1 MKIDRDY
8 VLAYLRKLEEQYGG
22 YFGTDLLNLANE
34 LNVTLF
40 GLKKVL
46 GKWLKEDSE
55 FASLNYL
62 GIHKPAITPDEF
74 VKMEIRRDWNP
85 LEVKKYILDDINKER
100 NSAEIPHITKRTFYR
115 GIKQFDKESS
125 FTWFVR
131 KNIKIPLTYSVDD
144 ARKSLSTLFTYSD
157 LKTYGGI
164 DIQAIYDRWASATA
178 FFSVYEVDPILFYP
192 ELLNRERQLRS
203 LLTSIPPDRLEEVQA
218 RLTFEIQVTF
228 VVECLDLL
236 LEEIIHRRGRIQQ
249 SMNASRQKEE
259 NELRKKALELMR
271 AVIKENLHKTSPDME
286 KLYFL
291 SETASEGIEAR
302 IVLLRRHKKSYQL
315 ILKVIENLVN
325 LLGDDIVFHINEGLN
340 FYRLASGKTT
350 WEYLDEITKRRLT
363 RDPTLSN
370 AIGDGNDD
378 IAQFLAIDRLVEY
391 IRHGKITFRGSYC
404 FQDIGSRLKEIRV
417 EKGDGFLTSEILEQL
432 IAGTFPVD
440 ISPLYGSENIYEEIE
455 DLTLPAWVDMS
466 SVLNEVSKFVRETT
480 PGWFDEHI
488 ALFKQQTDGMF
499 DMEYT
504 EDEFAER
511 LYEAIG
517 FLGRNLRYRDSE
529 KFWNLRYFIQRYIT
543 EATLRLEFK
552 SFHNCMERLS
562 GNKVEAVILDT
573 IGIEGRKKSILA
585 TYHGRYHTIGM
596 ADLRA
601 VSVDMLPVF
610 SFGCRS
616 TDTEAMNVV
625 EVIKEVQEICNGSVK
640 IYSGN
645 GHTTSRVAAGMV
657 FLSFGVIAAGRI
669 IHKPTKPLGK
679 KRIARLRKNVILL
692 NRIGK
697 LLREEPT
704 LGRIIASRKH
714 IYVDGVNVR
723 KIIEDMGYLILYNV
737 GKLELP
743 INDLSQTVE
752 KSNYLKRK
760 ARIVEGSITRVEK
773 HEANILLKSSEL
785 LLCIAGLYH
794 MLKGWK
800 GPENPVNLSDI
811 RLFIP
816 A

>member
-8 VLAYLRKLEEQYGG
+8 VLAYLRQLEEQYGG
-22 YFGTDLLNLANE
+22 YFGTDLLNLAKE

-46 GKWLKEDSE
+46 NKWLKEDSE

-74 VKMEIRRDWNP
+74 MEMEIRRNRNP

-100 NSAEIPHITKRTFYR
+100 NSAEIPRITKRTFYR
-115 GIKQFDKESS
+115 GIKQFDKDSA
-125 FTWFVR
+125 FIWFVR
-131 KNIKIPLTYSVDD
+131 KNVNIPLTYSVAD
-144 ARKSLSTLFTYSD
+144 ARNSLSTLFTFFD
-157 LKTYGGI
+157 LKTYGGV

-178 FFSVYEVDPILFYP
+178 YFSVYEVDPILFYP
-192 ELLNRERQLRS
+192 QLLNRERQLRN
-203 LLTSIPPDRLEEVQA
+203 LLTSIPPDRLEDVQA

-228 VVECLDLL
+228 LVECLDLL

-259 NELRKKALELMR
+259 NELRKKALESMR
-271 AVIKENLHKTSPDME
+271 SMIKENLHNTSSDME

-291 SETASEGIEAR
+291 SEAVSEDIEAR
-302 IVLLRRHKKSYQL
+302 ILLLRRHKKSYQL

-325 LLGDDIVFHINEGLN
+325 TLGNDIIFHTNEGLN

-350 WEYLDEITKRRLT
+350 WKYLDEITKRRLT
-363 RDPTLSN
+363 RDPTLTN
-370 AIGDGNDD
+370 AIGDGNEDV
-378 IAQFLAIDRLVEY
+378 AQFLAIDRLVEY

-404 FQDIGSRLKEIRV
+404 FQDIGSRLKETRA
-417 EKGDGFLTSEILEQL
+417 EDGDGFLTSEILEQS

-440 ISPLYGSENIYEEIE
+440 ISPLCESENIYEEIE

-466 SVLNEVSKFVRETT
+466 SVLKEVSMFVRETT

-504 EDEFAER
+504 EEEFAER

-529 KFWNLRYFIQRYIT
+529 KFWNLRYFIQRYVT
-543 EATLRLEFK
+543 EAALRLEFR
-552 SFHNCMERLS
+552 FIHRCMERLS

-610 SFGCRS
+610 SCGCRS

-625 EVIKEVQEICNGSVK
+625 EVIKEAQEICNRSVK

-657 FLSFGVIAAGRI
+657 FLSFGVVAAGRI
-669 IHKPTKPLGK
+669 LHKPTKPLGK
-679 KRIARLRKNVILL
+679 KKIARLRKNINLL
-692 NRIGK
+692 NHIGK

-704 LGRIIASRKH
+704 LGRVIASRKH

-723 KIIEDMGYLILYNV
+723 KLIEDMGYLILYTV

-760 ARIVEGSITRVEK
+760 ARIVEGSITRVER

-800 GPENPVNLSDI
+800 GAESPVNLSDI

>member
-1 MKIDRDY
+1 MQVHAMTIERDY
-8 VLAYLRKLEEQYGG
+8 VLAYFRKLEKQYGG
-22 YFGTDLLNLANE
+22 YFGTDILNLAKE
-34 LNVTLF
+34 LGVTWH
-40 GLKKVL
+40 GLRKKL
-46 GKWLKEDSE
+46 QEWFKEDPDFFTFHYLGRHRRSITLNE
-55 FASLNYL
+55 FA
-62 GIHKPAITPDEF
+62 
-74 VKMEIRRDWNP
+74 EIESRIVSNP
-85 LEVKKYILDDINKER
+85 LEVKSHIYSDINKER
-100 NSAEIPHITKRTFYR
+100 ADLNEKSITKPSFYR
-115 GIKQFDKESS
+115 AVERIHID
-125 FTWFVR
+125 TWFVG
-131 KNIKIPLTYSVDD
+131 KKIKLSSAYSFSD
-144 ARKSLSTLFTYSD
+144 ARDSLSTVFTYHD
-157 LKTYGGI
+157 LKTYGGA
-164 DIQAIYDRWASATA
+164 DIQGIYDRWALARTY
-178 FFSVYEVDPILFYP
+178 FTVYDADPIQFYS
-192 ELLNRERQLRS
+192 ELIQRERHLRS
-203 LLTSIPPDRLEEVQA
+203 LLSSIPSDQQYDIQA
-218 RLTFEIQVTF
+218 RLTFEIQVAF
-228 VVECLDLL
+228 LVECLDLL

-259 NELRKKALELMR
+259 NELRKKALESMR
-271 AVIKENLHKTSPDME
+271 AMIKENLHSPDMA

-291 SETASEGIEAR
+291 SEAVSEDIEAR

-325 LLGDDIVFHINEGLN
+325 TLENDIVFHTNEGLN
-340 FYRLASGKTT
+340 FYRLASGRTT
-350 WEYLDEITKRRLT
+350 WEYLDETTKRRLT
-363 RDPTLSN
+363 RDPTLTN
-370 AIGDGNDD
+370 AIGDGNEDV
-378 IAQFLAIDRLVEY
+378 AQFLAIDRLVEY
-391 IRHGKITFRGSYC
+391 IRHGKITFTGSYS

-417 EKGDGFLTSEILEQL
+417 EEGDGFLTSEILEQL

-440 ISPLYGSENIYEEIE
+440 ISPLCESENIYEEIE

-466 SVLNEVSKFVRETT
+466 SVLKEVSKFVRETT
-480 PGWFDEHI
+480 PDWFDEHI

-499 DMEYT
+499 NMEYT

-511 LYEAIG
+511 FYEAIG

-543 EATLRLEFK
+543 EAALRMEFK
-552 SFHNCMERLS
+552 FFHRCMERLS

-610 SFGCRS
+610 SCGCRS

-645 GHTTSRVAAGMV
+645 GHTTSRVSAGMV
-657 FLSFGVIAAGRI
+657 FLSFGVVAAGRVL
-669 IHKPTKPLGK
+669 HKPTKPLGK
-679 KRIARLRKNVILL
+679 NKIARLRKNVILL
-692 NRIGK
+692 NRIGE
-697 LLREEPT
+697 LLREEST
-704 LGRIIASRKH
+704 LGRVIASRKH
-714 IYVDGVNVR
+714 VYVDGVNVR
-723 KIIEDMGYLILYNV
+723 KLIEDMGYLILYNV

-743 INDLSQTVE
+743 IDDLSQTVE

-760 ARIVEGSITRVEK
+760 ARIVEGGITRVEK
-773 HEANILLKSSEL
+773 YEANKLLKSAEL

-800 GPENPVNLSDI
+800 GHESPVNLSDI

>member
-22 YFGTDLLNLANE
+22 YFGTDLFNLANE

-46 GKWLKEDSE
+46 GKWLKEDSD
-55 FASLNYL
+55 FASLRYL

-74 VKMEIRRDWNP
+74 VEMEIRRDNNP
-85 LEVKKYILDDINKER
+85 LEVKKYILDDLNKER

-144 ARKSLSTLFTYSD
+144 ARNSLSTVFTYSD
-157 LKTYGGI
+157 LKTYGGA
-164 DIQAIYDRWASATA
+164 DIQAIYDRWASARA
-178 FFSVYEVDPILFYP
+178 YFSVYEVEPILFYP

-203 LLTSIPPDRLEEVQA
+203 LLTSIPPDRLEDVQA
-218 RLTFEIQVTF
+218 RLTFEIQTAF
-228 VVECLDLL
+228 VVECLDLF

-249 SMNASRQKEE
+249 SMNASRQKVE
-259 NELRKKALELMR
+259 NELRKKALDLTR
-271 AVIKENLHKTSPDME
+271 ATIRENIQKSSPDME
-286 KLYFL
+286 KLHSL
-291 SETASEGIEAR
+291 SETVSEDIKAR
-302 IVLLRRHKKSYQL
+302 IVLLRRHKESCQL

-325 LLGDDIVFHINEGLN
+325 TLGNDIIFHTNEGLN
-340 FYRLASGKTT
+340 FYKLASGETT
-350 WEYLDEITKRRLT
+350 WEYLDEVTKRRLT
-363 RDPTLSN
+363 RDPTLTRV
-370 AIGDGNDD
+370 IGDSNED
-378 IAQFLAIDRLVEY
+378 IAQFLAVDRLVEY
-391 IRHGKITFRGSYC
+391 IRHGKTTFKGSYC
-404 FQDIGSRLKEIRV
+404 FQNIGSRMNEIGAEERA
-417 EKGDGFLTSEILEQL
+417 GFLTNEILEQL
-432 IAGTFPVD
+432 IAGTFSVD
-440 ISPLYGSENIYEEIE
+440 ISPLCETGNIHEEIE
-455 DLTLPAWVDMS
+455 DLTLPAWVDLS
-466 SVLNEVSKFVRETT
+466 SVLMEVSKHVRENT

-499 DMEYT
+499 NMEYT
-504 EDEFAER
+504 EDDFAER
-511 LYEAIG
+511 LYDAIG

-529 KFWNLRYFIQRYIT
+529 RFWNLRYFIQRYAT
-543 EATLRLEFK
+543 EAALRLEFK
-552 SFHNCMERLS
+552 FIHRCMESLS

-610 SFGCRS
+610 SYGCRS

-625 EVIKEVQEICNGSVK
+625 EVMKEVQEICNGSVK
-640 IYSGN
+640 LYSGN

-657 FLSFGVIAAGRI
+657 YLSFGVVAAGRI
-669 IHKPTKPLGK
+669 LHKSTKPLGK
-679 KRIARLRKNVILL
+679 KRINRLRKNISIL

-704 LGRIIASRKH
+704 LGRIIASKKH
-714 IYVDGVNVR
+714 VYVDGVNVR
-723 KIIEDMGYLILYNV
+723 KLIEDTGYLILHNV
-737 GKLELP
+737 GKIELP
-743 INDLSQTVE
+743 IDDLSQTVE

-773 HEANILLKSSEL
+773 HEA
-785 LLCIAGLYH
+785 
-794 MLKGWK
+794 
-800 GPENPVNLSDI
+800 
-811 RLFIP
+811 
-816 A
+816 